1 MVEASA
7 SIALHSEIDLKEVSN
22 KEVSNKE
29 DLEVIE
35 ELPEILE
42 TQLWCSARM
51 TRTPKRVQLAPS
63 QAKRS
68 NSD

>member
-1 MVEASA
+1 MVETSV

-22 KEVSNKE
+22 KEV
-29 DLEVIE
+29 LEVIE
-35 ELPEILE
+35 ELPETLE

-51 TRTPKRVQLAPS
+51 TRTPRRVQLAPS